1 MLAGMT
7 TPAAP
12 GPALALR
19 IEHTLLDAT
28 ATHARIERLCAEA
41 GDHRF
46 GAVCVNSLWVPLAAD
61 LLAGTDV
68 LVCSVVGF
76 PLGAMSHRAKA
87 AEAAVAVEQGAHEI
101 DMVIDL
107 GSLLGD
113 DLDSVRADIAGVVAA
128 ADGRPVK
135 VIIETCLLTDDQ
147 KVVACRIAADAG
159 AAFVKTSTGFSTAGA
174 TVDDVRLMREVV
186 GNAVGIK
193 ASGGIRS
200 RATAEAMVAAGA
212 DRLGTSSGIVIV
224 GVAG

>member
-1 MLAGMT
+1 MLAAMT
-7 TPAAP
+7 SSADP
-12 GPALALR
+12 GRMLASR
-19 IEHTLLDAT
+19 IEHTMLDPT
-28 ATHARIERLCAEA
+28 ATRARIEQLCAEA
-41 GDHRF
+41 VDHHF
-46 GAVCVNSLWVPLAAD
+46 VAVCVNSRWVPLAVE

-87 AEAAVAVEQGAHEI
+87 IEAAIAVEQGAHEI

-107 GSLLGD
+107 GSLLGS
-113 DLDSVRADIAGVVAA
+113 DLDSVRADIVGVVAA
-128 ADGRPVK
+128 ANGRPVK

>member
-7 TPAAP
+7 TPADP
-12 GPALALR
+12 DPALARR

-28 ATHARIERLCAEA
+28 ATHARIVQLCAEA
-41 GDHRF
+41 VEHHF
-46 GAVCVNSLWVPLAAD
+46 GAVCVNSRWVALAAE
-61 LLAGTDV
+61 LLVSTDV

-87 AEAAVAVEQGAHEI
+87 VEAAIAVEQGAHEI

-113 DLDSVRADIAGVVAA
+113 DLDSVRADIAGVVEA

-147 KVVACRIAADAG
+147 KVVACRVAADAG
-159 AAFVKTSTGFSTAGA
+159 AAYVKTSTGFSTAGA

-186 GNAVGIK
+186 GDAVGIK

-224 GVAG
+224 GVEG

>member
-7 TPAAP
+7 SSADP
-12 GPALALR
+12 GRMLASR
-19 IEHTLLDAT
+19 IEHTMLDPT
-28 ATHARIERLCAEA
+28 ATRARIERLCAEA
-41 GDHRF
+41 VEHHF
-46 GAVCVNSLWVPLAAD
+46 VAVCVNSRWVPLAAE

-101 DMVIDL
+101 DMVVDH

-147 KVVACRIAADAG
+147 KVAACRLAADVG
-159 AAFVKTSTGFSTAGA
+159 AAYVKTSTGFSTAGA
-174 TVDDVRLMREVV
+174 TVDDVRLMRGVV
-186 GNAVGIK
+186 GDALGIK

-200 RATAEAMVAAGA
+200 RETAEAMVAAGA
-212 DRLGTSSGIVIV
+212 NRLGTSSGITIV
-224 GVAG
+224 GAGV